1 MTRYLSLL
9 YFSHVEISY
18 SSKRALYFIN
28 YLCFFLYIPSCEAHK
43 QFGELFENCPGENWA
58 TLLSLR
64 STDWKSTLNH
74 LTSFNGEN
82 SGGGE
87 KGAGGVREAGVE
99 GRGGGRGKQEKRR
112 KLGNIAEH
120 FAIKKAQR
128 GGANRYRAGTGS
140 KGEAGSLNPAVPSHP
155 NRTGRPTQYLA
166 GNSADC
172 A

>member
-18 SSKRALYFIN
+18 SSKHALYFIN

-64 STDWKSTLNH
+64 KTDWKSTLNH

-99 GRGGGRGKQEKRR
+99 GRGGEGSRR
-112 KLGNIAEH
+112 KGENWATLRNILQS
-120 FAIKKAQR
+120 KKR
-128 GGANRYRAGTGS
+128 
-140 KGEAGSLNPAVPSHP
+140 KEAGP
-155 NRTGRPTQYLA
+155 TDIGREP
-166 GNSADC
+166 GVKGKREV
-172 A
+172 